1 MKHRCGN
8 QDNQELMGVQ
18 MTEITLTDQYQT
30 RQPGR
35 TCGLKY
41 SSISLRAEVTLISEM
56 MKSFT
61 CQL

>member
-1 MKHRCGN
+1 MWKPR
-8 QDNQELMGVQ
+8 QPRTDGVQ

-30 RQPGR
+30 RQPRR

-41 SSISLRAEVTLISEM
+41 SSVRLRAEVTSISEV

-61 CQL
+61 GQV